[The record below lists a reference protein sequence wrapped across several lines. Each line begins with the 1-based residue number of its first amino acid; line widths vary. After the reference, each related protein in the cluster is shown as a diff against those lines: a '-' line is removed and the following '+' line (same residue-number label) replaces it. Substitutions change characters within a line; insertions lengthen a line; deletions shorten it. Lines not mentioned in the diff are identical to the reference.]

1 MFLNKCLLY
10 KGTSKQEYNEI
21 INILELN
28 HIKYTDK
35 ISNKNKDRGA
45 IIDKIMVGT
54 DGQKEEFSYFFKF
67 IFYNFFSKC
76 THKKYSFLALD
87 SYYYHCH
94 KGVFI

>member
-1 MFLNKCLLY
+1 MFLNKYLLY

-54 DGQKEEFSYFFKF
+54 DG
-67 IFYNFFSKC
+67 
-76 THKKYSFLALD
+76 
-87 SYYYHCH
+87 
-94 KGVFI
+94 

>member
-1 MFLNKCLLY
+1 MFWNKSLLY

-35 ISNKNKDRGA
+35 VSNKNKDIGP

-54 DGQKEEFSYFFKF
+54 GGQKEEFSY
-67 IFYNFFSKC
+67 
-76 THKKYSFLALD
+76 KYS
-87 SYYYHCH
+87 
-94 KGVFI
+94 VFVSNDDFEYANSLIKANMS